1 MRRTTMTIGLYLLVV
16 GLILTGIGLLTNAPK
31 TVAWSHGFKVS
42 RQIDQTKTVEK
53 FDSIKVDKGEGE
65 VKVIRSNNDNDTKF
79 RVQVI
84 GDQKQAPTYN
94 VKDKTLNIDR
104 KNNLKS
110 AFGNS
115 EQIVVTVPKDTKLK
129 KVDLHL
135 GSDQFT
141 LKGFTVN
148 ELVTHKT
155 TSDDEPRL
163 RLENIKVLNSA
174 NLNLGNYFLSS
185 ENSQFKNLV
194 INGQGYDDGDYDD
207 DESLEKEI
215 KSDEDR
221 NERAHIRLENT
232 SIDRGVFDLQ
242 AANLS
247 IKDSNLN
254 NVQAKTTRGSA
265 VIVDSTLA
273 GINSFNFDRGI
284 FLGTGNNVDGV
295 DLSNQR
301 GKITF
306 DGNTTS
312 SHSYQSN
319 QTADNL
325 LKVSGDRLAILIR

>member
-1 MRRTTMTIGLYLLVV
+1 MRRTTMTIGLYLLVA
-16 GLILTGIGLLTNAPK
+16 GIILTGIGLLTNAPK

-53 FDSIKVDKGEGE
+53 FDSINVDKGEGE
-65 VKVIRSNNDNDTKF
+65 VKIITSNNDNDNKF
-79 RVQVI
+79 HVQVM

-94 VKDKTLNIDR
+94 VTDKTLNINR

-115 EQIVVTVPKDTKLK
+115 EQIIVTVPKDVRLK

-135 GSDQFT
+135 GSDEFT
-141 LKGFTVN
+141 LRGVTVN

-155 TSDDEPRL
+155 TSDDEARL
-163 RLENIKVLNSA
+163 KLENTKVLNSA
-174 NLNLGNYFLSS
+174 NLNLGNYFLST
-185 ENSQFKNLV
+185 EKSQFKDLV
-194 INGQGYDDGDYDD
+194 INGQGYDDGDYDS
-207 DESLEKEI
+207 DEGLEKAI

-221 NERAHIRLENT
+221 NERAHIRMEKT
-232 SIDRGVFDLQ
+232 VIDRGMFDLQ

-247 IKDSNLN
+247 IKGSNLS
-254 NVQAKTTRGSA
+254 NVQSKTTSGSA

-273 GINSFNFDRGI
+273 GINSFNLDRGI

-295 DLSNQR
+295 DLSNRR

-306 DGNTTS
+306 DGNTTTN
-312 SHSYQSN
+312 HSYQNN
-319 QTADNL
+319 QTAENL
-325 LKVSGDRLAILIR
+325 LKVSGKRLPILIR